1 MKKPLFTALLAAL
14 LSIPALTAQA
24 TQTVKVG
31 FLSTLSG
38 PGAGLGVDI
47 RDGFQLAIKN
57 LDGKLGGVPAEVI
70 VADDKQDPNTAKQTT
85 ERFLKKDKVD
95 FMTGIVFSNLM
106 LTVGKS
112 VFDNQTFYISAN
124 TGPSQLAGAECNPYF
139 FNIAWQNDN
148 LSEAMG
154 KWSSDQGI
162 KSVVTIAPN
171 YTAGKDMIAGYRR
184 YYKGKV
190 ADEVYTKLGQLDYA
204 AELAQLRA
212 TQPEAVFFFLPGGM
226 GINFIKQFVAAG
238 LSKDMRLITTGFSAD
253 EDTIKAVGA
262 PMLGLFNSTHWAHD
276 IDNAAN
282 RKFVATFEK
291 EYGRLPSLYAAQGYD
306 AALLMDATVRQ
317 TKGQLG
323 DKAAIRKAL
332 ETAKFASVRGD
343 FKFNTNHFPV
353 QNYYL
358 RLVHQDS
365 KGRIT
370 NKQMGTIF
378 TQHADAYVGECKMTK

>member
-1 MKKPLFTALLAAL
+1 
-14 LSIPALTAQA
+14 
-24 TQTVKVG
+24 
-31 FLSTLSG
+31 
-38 PGAGLGVDI
+38 
-47 RDGFQLAIKN
+47 
-57 LDGKLGGVPAEVI
+57 
-70 VADDKQDPNTAKQTT
+70 T

-95 FMTGIVFSNLM
+95 FMTGIIFSNLM

-306 AALLMDATVRQ
+306 AALLMDAAVRQ
-317 TKGQLG
+317 TKGQLD

-343 FKFNTNHFPV
+343 FKFDTNHFPV

-370 NKQMGTIF
+370 NKLMGTIF
-378 TQHADAYVGECKMTK
+378 TQHADAYVGQCKMAK